1 MSLRAALL
9 ALIEA
14 GGPSSGYDL
23 TKRFEGSL
31 AYVWQASH
39 SQIYPELNRM
49 AADGLLRVEAEG
61 SRGRKTYSITAAGR
75 SELHQW
81 LLETKPEQRVRNEGA
96 LRAFLIPLLPREE
109 ALGLLREELRHVEAR
124 RAELETLCSDVGES
138 SFGRYALERGLRH
151 LVASREWALWAIER
165 LQKSEEARTETAR
178 TPTGE
183 L

>member
-9 ALIEA
+9 ALIEVA
-14 GGPSSGYDL
+14 GPSSGYDL

-49 AADGLLRVEAEG
+49 AADGLLQVEAEG
-61 SRGRKTYSITAAGR
+61 SRGRKTYSITTAGR
-75 SELHQW
+75 AELHQW
-81 LLETKPEQRVRNEGA
+81 LTETKPEQRVRNEGA
-96 LRAFLIPLLPREE
+96 LRAFLIPLLPRGE
-109 ALGLLREELRHVEAR
+109 ALDLVREELRHVEAR
-124 RAELETLCSDVGES
+124 LTELEMLCDGTDESD
-138 SFGRYALERGLRH
+138 FGRYALERGLRQ
-151 LVASREWALWAIER
+151 LAASRDWALWAIDR
-165 LQKSEEARTETAR
+165 LQKSEEARTVTAR